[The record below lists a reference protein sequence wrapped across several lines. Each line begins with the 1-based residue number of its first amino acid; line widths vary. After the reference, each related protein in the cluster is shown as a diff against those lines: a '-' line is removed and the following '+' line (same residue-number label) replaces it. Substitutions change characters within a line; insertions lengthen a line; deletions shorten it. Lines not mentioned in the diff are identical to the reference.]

1 MIFDNGYEFSSKT
14 LTKLATYMST
24 YEVWHEPTITLIIDN
39 KEVELENNIFD
50 IIDKYCSQDIKDRAA
65 KIRRGGYIDG
75 FICALEAAEEFI
87 ETIEDFEKC
96 ARTLTENDLCTIE
109 TEADNIRNNYYY
121 YEYEYL
127 DPSYV

>member
-39 KEVELENNIFD
+39 KEVELENNIFE
-50 IIDKYCSQDIKDRAA
+50 IIEKYGTPDVKDRAK
-65 KIRRGGYIDG
+65 KILKGYCDG

-87 ETIEDFEKC
+87 ETIEEFNEC

-109 TEADNIRNNYYY
+109 TEASYIRDNYYD

-127 DPSYV
+127 DPSCV